1 MDISVRTETRQVED
15 RSWLGSAHGT
25 EATRSIT
32 LDVSAF
38 TEADHYPNGYIP
50 SGIAV
55 GLIDA
60 SGLYGPYD
68 DAAIDGTEV
77 LAGHLFSSVTVQ
89 PADATVNVGA
99 ALLEHGKVVIDNL
112 PENHGVDAAG
122 AVDVAGRIIYVGT
135 VPA

>member
-50 SGIAV
+50 SGIAL
-55 GLIDA
+55 GRITA

-68 DAAIDGTEV
+68 NAAADGTQV
-77 LAGHLFSSVTVQ
+77 LVGHLFSSVQVQ
-89 PADATVNVGA
+89 PADDTINVGA
-99 ALLEHGKVVIDNL
+99 ALFEHGKVVIANL
-112 PENHGVDAAG
+112 PDNHGVDAAG
-122 AVDVAGRIIYVGT
+122 AADVDGSIIYIGT